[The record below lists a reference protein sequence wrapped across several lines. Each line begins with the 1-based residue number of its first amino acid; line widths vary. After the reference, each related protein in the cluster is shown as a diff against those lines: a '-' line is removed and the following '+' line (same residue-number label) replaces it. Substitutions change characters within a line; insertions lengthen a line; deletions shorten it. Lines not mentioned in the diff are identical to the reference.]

1 MYIQQ
6 LYTNCLAEAAY
17 YIESNGEAAIIDPL
31 RETAPYVELAKQRGA
46 RIKYIF
52 ETHFH
57 ADFVSGHIDLA
68 KKTGAKIIYGPTAN
82 AGYEIYVANDE
93 EHFPLGNISL
103 KLLHTPGHTPESS
116 CILLKDEHDKAHAVF
131 TGDTLFVGDV
141 GRPDLAVK
149 SDLTKEDLAA
159 MLYDSLHKKLM
170 PLKDEVIIYPGHGAG
185 SACGKNIGKET
196 TSTIGEQ
203 RKQNYAL
210 CCQTKD
216 EFIAAV
222 TSGLEEPPKY
232 FFIDAAINKK
242 GYDNIDEVMSR
253 NAVALSV
260 TQFEAEMQKG
270 TVVLDTRNVNT
281 FEKGFVPGSIN
292 IGLDGQY
299 AVWVGSLLNHGVPII
314 IVSDNGKEKEAI
326 LRLARVGY
334 EHVYGYLEGGF
345 ESWAKAGKTVD
356 SVTSIEASMMQHSM
370 STTTPHKIIDVRNK
384 TEWAGGVLEGAEL
397 ISLAKLE
404 RHLAQLDKNITY
416 LVHCAGGYR
425 SMMAASIMKKHGFKH
440 IINVHGG
447 INKIKEHGF
456 MLVIPEEV

>member
-31 RETAPYVELAKQRGA
+31 RETTPYIELAKQRGT

-68 KKTGAKIIYGPTAN
+68 KKTGAQIIYGPTAIAAYN
-82 AGYEIYVANDE
+82 IYVAKDE
-93 EHFPLGNISL
+93 ENFPLGNITL
-103 KLLHTPGHTPESS
+103 KLLHTPGHTTESS
-116 CILLKDEHDKAHAVF
+116 CILLQDENTKAYAVF

-149 SDLTKEDLAA
+149 SNLTKEDLAA
-159 MLYDSLHKKLM
+159 MLYDSIHAKLM
-170 PLKDEVIIYPGHGAG
+170 PLPDDVIVYPGHGAG

-196 TSTIGEQ
+196 TSTIGHQ

-216 EFIAAV
+216 EFVAAV
-222 TSGLEEPPKY
+222 TSGLEEPPTY

-253 NAVALSV
+253 NAVALSIA
-260 TQFEAEMQKG
+260 QFESEMLKE
-270 TVVLDTRNVNT
+270 TIVLDTRNTNT
-281 FEKGFVPGSIN
+281 FEKGFIPGSIN

-299 AVWVGSLLNHGVPII
+299 AVWVGSLLDHGVPIL

-345 ESWAKAGKTVD
+345 EAWANAGKTVD
-356 SVTSIEASMMQHSM
+356 TINSIEASMLEHSLN
-370 STTTPHKIIDVRNK
+370 TRTHKIIDVRNK
-384 TEWAGGVLEGAEL
+384 TEWASGVLAGAEL
-397 ISLAKLE
+397 IPLAKLE
-404 RHLAQLDKNITY
+404 RHISLLDKEVTY
-416 LVHCAGGYR
+416 LIHCAGGYR
-425 SMMAASIMKKHGFKH
+425 SMMAASILKKHGFKH
-440 IINVHGG
+440 IINVQGG
-447 INKIKEHGF
+447 ITKIKEHGF